1 MHKQNGS
8 SSSSAARSGIGLGGV
23 FLVVFLVMKLAEIG
37 VVASWSWWWVT
48 SPLWIPLVL
57 ALGGVFGFVLL
68 RVLVVDPIRA
78 VAGWFR
84 RRRAMK
90 ATMDGDA

>member
-8 SSSSAARSGIGLGGV
+8 SSSSTASSGIGLGGV
-23 FLVVFLVMKLAEIG
+23 VFLVFLVLKLAEIG

-57 ALGGVFGFVLL
+57 VFGGVFVFVLL

-84 RRRAMK
+84 RRRAME
-90 ATMDGDA
+90 AMMDGDE